1 MEKIL
6 NLKNIEEENKATEV
20 KDMLHDIVDKD
31 EIETLK
37 KIKNES
43 LKTLL
48 NIEPKEL
55 QQV

>member
-1 MEKIL
+1 VEKIL